1 MSYWAFGLFHFD
13 LDLYVGSLD
22 IALGLVTL
30 LLKEL
35 WVFFFYYY
43 YHGLIIVENKK
54 GKLEVDRVFEDMTW
68 VVKVELDVIKRTKK

>member
-1 MSYWAFGLFHFD
+1 MG
-13 LDLYVGSLD
+13 
-22 IALGLVTL
+22 
-30 LLKEL
+30 
-35 WVFFFYYY
+35 FFFYYY